1 MAAFWTEDP
10 TIGNALAGL
19 ASSFDVNRQEDMR
32 KKRAERMAKERYGQ
46 ASADFA
52 ETQRP
57 RDLGISLP
65 PEWGGS
71 INLDVPTYQ
80 WTNPNDYAARQSAL
94 ANATVDFGTQTT
106 MKNAQEAAAVQALN
120 QVQQQGVPQTA
131 AGQTT
136 MQTQLTGQLPML
148 DAKGTTNNYSVVSDT
163 TGEVV
168 ARGTTR
174 DGRTDLTS
182 GAPLVAPPGHS
193 VLKTGELPADQSP
206 YKDNGAQLKALE
218 ALNAAAAKRQLTQT
232 EAERAH
238 ILFNSQ
244 FPLTQKLEKDDAGN
258 MRPVMIR
265 EKQPPSS
272 FAPLLGQLG
281 MGPPVGP
288 PPGATAAPPPAPA
301 PVAPPATTGGP
312 ATTAA
317 PPPAGPAAAAP
328 AAPPI
333 VPPPQGPAGVSVG
346 APVIQGSGD
355 TQLKE
360 VLNHPTVKGAID
372 ANRAYIEMTKA
383 RADNTPEGALH
394 MIYMLAKIYDP
405 NSVVREGEVATAQN
419 TSPGMEKFWGIYN
432 KQVDAKSPLS
442 ERAKES
448 FLNEGYKAAQSHYD
462 AAKGLIDFA
471 GERATRLGLDP
482 RNVMPP
488 LNAPAP
494 PAKQEPAKGARATAP
509 APTRP
514 VEVQPADREALAWAN
529 ANPKDP
535 RAAEIKRR
543 LGM

>member
-1 MAAFWTEDP
+1 MAQFWTEDP

-19 ASSFDVNRQEDMR
+19 ATSFDASKIEDMR
-32 KKRAERMAKERYGQ
+32 KKRAERAAKERYGQ
-46 ASADFA
+46 ASADFYEA
-52 ETQRP
+52 QKP

-80 WTNPNDYAARQSAL
+80 WTNPNDYAARQTAL
-94 ANATVDFGTQTT
+94 ANANVDLGAQTT

-120 QVQQQGVPQTA
+120 QVQQSGVPQTA
-131 AGQTT
+131 TGQTI

-148 DAKGTTNNYSVVSDT
+148 DSKGTISNYGVVNDADGS
-163 TGEVV
+163 VV

-174 DGRTDLTS
+174 DGRTDVNS
-182 GAPLVAPPGHS
+182 GAPLVVPPGHS
-193 VLKTGELPADQSP
+193 VIKMGELPADQSP

-232 EAERAH
+232 EIERSH

-281 MGPPVGP
+281 MGGPAAAAPPAATP
-288 PPGATAAPPPAPA
+288 PPAPVAPAAPAATTGGPAVTAAPPPAA
-301 PVAPPATTGGP
+301 
-312 ATTAA
+312 
-317 PPPAGPAAAAP
+317 PAAGAP

-333 VPPPQGPAGVSVG
+333 VPPPQGPAGVTVG
-346 APVIQGSGD
+346 APAIQGSGD

-372 ANRAYIEMTKA
+372 ATRAYDEMTRA
-383 RADNTPEGALH
+383 RQANTPEAALH

-419 TSPGMEKFWGIYN
+419 TSPAFEKIWGIYN
-432 KQVDAKSPLS
+432 KQKEAQSPLS

-448 FLNEGYKAAQSHYD
+448 FLQEGYKAASSHYD

-488 LNAPAP
+488 LNAPTP
-494 PAKQEPAKGARATAP
+494 PAKQEPTKGARAAP
-509 APTRP
+509 TPTRP
-514 VEVQPADREALAWAN
+514 AEVQPADREALAWAN